1 MYASVGIFRSFG
13 IGGNVSSHCIDA
25 YCDLRRQDGRLNSIS
40 SGIGLGVI
48 GVASIGDPNVEY
60 DTSSI
65 IGHCVGMSVAFLTSS
80 YSSSFIEDSS
90 SRDDIIGSGADAID
104 IPVLYLISALG
115 QQVSVF
121 ITSPCEN
128 PF

>member
-1 MYASVGIFRSFG
+1 
-13 IGGNVSSHCIDA
+13 VSSRCIDA
-25 YCDLRRQDGRLNSIS
+25 YCDLRRQDGRWNSIS

-104 IPVLYLISALG
+104 IPVLYLISVLG